1 MSASIFDPEKGFWR
15 LMSRVV
21 DVLSLSLLWTFC
33 SLPVIT
39 LGAATAA
46 LYDAAARGMRGQ
58 ERSPWKRFLR
68 TFRRELGT
76 SAAVTVVWGALLFL
90 LANILRLLWQA
101 QVNDVAG
108 APVMLAAF
116 LVLLLLPVGAA
127 CWMFPLLSRFTFR
140 PAGLMMTS
148 LRFAVGYLPYTLVIV
163 AVTALAALAVWMLW
177 LPVFVL
183 PCLTA
188 LLWSLPMERA
198 FRRYMPPEE
207 PLPPEDEEQTG
218 DC

>member
-39 LGAATAA
+39 LGAATTA

-188 LLWSLPMERA
+188 LLWSLPMERR
-198 FRRYMPPEE
+198 FQKYMAGGETASPDREG
-207 PLPPEDEEQTG
+207 L
-218 DC
+218 